1 MSGKVKT
8 VNLESGMPTVATAAK
23 LLDFELT
30 TARNQGVRVLKII
43 HGYGSSGTGGR
54 LKSAL
59 GKILAEKR
67 EKGVIR
73 AFVPGDKWS
82 IFDQNAR
89 NILEQCNDL
98 RNDSDLEN
106 YNNGITIILL

>member
-1 MSGKVKT
+1 VSGKIKT
-8 VNLESGMPTVATAAK
+8 VNLESGMPTVAMAAK

-30 TARNQGVRVLKII
+30 TARKQGVSVLKII

-59 GKILAEKR
+59 RKIISEKH
-67 EKGVIR
+67 EKGAIR

-82 IFDQNAR
+82 IFGQNAR
-89 NILEQCNDL
+89 SILEQCNEL